1 MIEKEETSDTE
12 NYNSREMSTC
22 KGYII
27 YIKICI
33 LYICFIYIYIYI
45 KFYMSLYR
53 KVMQSMK

>member
-27 YIKICI
+27 YIKKYNI
-33 LYICFIYIYIYI
+33 YVFYIYIN
-45 KFYMSLYR
+45 FYRSLYR